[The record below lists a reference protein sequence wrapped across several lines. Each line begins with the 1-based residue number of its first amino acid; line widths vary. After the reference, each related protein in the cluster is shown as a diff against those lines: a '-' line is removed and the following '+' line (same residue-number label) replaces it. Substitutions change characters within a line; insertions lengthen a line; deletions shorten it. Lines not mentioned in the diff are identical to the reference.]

1 MLNILIKIN
10 GKENDKMGVPQIIA
24 GVILIIASV
33 LITLLVLAQESK
45 DQGLSSAIGGGANDS
60 FYEKNMSR
68 TRDAKLSK
76 LTKILG
82 IVLVVVTLVVDV
94 LIVLKK

>member
-1 MLNILIKIN
+1 
-10 GKENDKMGVPQIIA
+10 MGIPQIIA

-60 FYEKNMSR
+60 FYEKNMGR

-76 LTKILG
+76 LTKVLG